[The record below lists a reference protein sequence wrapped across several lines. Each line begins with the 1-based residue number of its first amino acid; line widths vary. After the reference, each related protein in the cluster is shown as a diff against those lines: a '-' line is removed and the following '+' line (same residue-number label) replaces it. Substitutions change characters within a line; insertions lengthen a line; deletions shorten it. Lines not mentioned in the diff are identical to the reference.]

1 MGKLP
6 GYTGSIDLISG
17 IRQKNNGSFA
27 LVEANA
33 IQTRDDGTRLDTE
46 LESIKSSILNI
57 AIPTASDATP
67 KAAGT
72 ASAGTGTNWSRDDHV
87 HPIQTSVSG
96 NAGTATKLANSR
108 TLNISGV
115 TAEGASF
122 DGSDDAT
129 IKITQIPVAIISG
142 LAGVATSG
150 KYSDLSGTP
159 SLATVATSGKY
170 SDLSG
175 TPSIP
180 NASDATPK
188 AAGTAAAGSGTTW
201 ARSDHVHPVQTS
213 VSGNAGTAT
222 KLATARNIVLSGAIS
237 SSAEFDGSDDIELAV
252 TSVDGSKITGVI
264 PLSSIPKGA
273 QERFVPVADD
283 AARLALTTEDVQ
295 NGDVVKVEDSGI
307 MYYIADD
314 AKLGTEGAFA
324 VFTAGAASSV
334 AWSGITGKPTFAT
347 VATSGK
353 YTDLSDTPDFAAVAT
368 SGAYSDLSGTPSL
381 ATVATSGKYSDLSGT
396 PSIPSASNATPKV
409 AGTATAGSGTTWA
422 RADHVHPAQ
431 TSVSGNAGT
440 ATKLATARNIV
451 LSGAISSSA
460 EFDGSNDVNLTI
472 TSVDGS
478 KITGVIP
485 LSSIPKGAQER
496 FVPVANDTARLALT
510 SSDAQNGD
518 VVKVESDGIMY
529 YIVDDTKLGTEDAFA
544 VFTAGAASSV
554 AWSGITGK
562 PTFAAVATSGSY
574 SDLVDTPNFATV
586 ATSGKYTD
594 LTDTPNFAT
603 VATSGKYS
611 DLSGTPVLASVA
623 TSGKYSDLSGIPSI
637 PNASD
642 ATPKVAG
649 TATPGS
655 GTTWSRADHV
665 HPAQTSVS
673 GNAGTATKLATARV
687 IKLSGAISSSAE
699 FDGSNDIELAI
710 TSIDAAKITG
720 IIPLS
725 SIPKGA
731 QERFVPVADDA
742 ARLALTS
749 DDIQNGDV
757 VKVESDGIMYYIVDD
772 TKLGSEDAFAVFTAG
787 AASSVAWSGITGKPT
802 FAAVATSGSYSDLSG
817 VPTLATVAT
826 SGKYSDL
833 SGTPALVDVATSGK
847 YSDLSG
853 TPVLASVATSGKY
866 SDLSG
871 TPSIPNA
878 SDATP
883 KVAGTAAAG
892 SETTWSRADHVHPA
906 QTNITGNAGSATKA
920 VKDNKDQQIDA
931 TYIKSISVSGK
942 IITITKGDNTTS
954 TITTQDTVSNAFGKV
969 VINGTT
975 ISADAATDSL
985 NIEAG
990 DNINITPDAT
1000 NDKVTISADNP
1011 STTYNATIGTEW
1023 AGNEAPYTQTIT
1035 ITGITVND
1043 TPIVDIITNNSDYEA
1058 LTTQLEEFG
1067 SIYRITTAANSI
1079 TVYTTKKTTVEIPI
1093 QLKCVK

>member
-17 IRQKNNGSFA
+17 IRQKNNGTFA
-27 LVEANA
+27 LAEANA
-33 IQTRDDGTRLDTE
+33 IQTKDDGTRLDAE

-201 ARSDHVHPVQTS
+201 ARADHVHPVQTS
-213 VSGNAGTAT
+213 VSGNAGSAT

-252 TSVDGSKITGVI
+252 TSIDGSKITGII

-273 QERFVPVADD
+273 QERFVAVAND
-283 AARLALTTEDVQ
+283 AARLALTTDDVQ
-295 NGDVVKVEDSGI
+295 NGDVVKVEDGGV
-307 MYYIADD
+307 MYYIVDD
-314 AKLGTEGAFA
+314 TKLGTEDAFA

-368 SGAYSDLSGTPSL
+368 SGAYSDLTGTPSL

-409 AGTATAGSGTTWA
+409 AGTAAAGSGTTWA
-422 RADHVHPAQ
+422 RADHIHPAQ
-431 TSVSGNAGT
+431 
-440 ATKLATARNIV
+440 
-451 LSGAISSSA
+451 
-460 EFDGSNDVNLTI
+460 
-472 TSVDGS
+472 
-478 KITGVIP
+478 
-485 LSSIPKGAQER
+485 
-496 FVPVANDTARLALT
+496 
-510 SSDAQNGD
+510 
-518 VVKVESDGIMY
+518 
-529 YIVDDTKLGTEDAFA
+529 ED
-544 VFTAGAASSV
+544 
-554 AWSGITGK
+554 
-562 PTFAAVATSGSY
+562 
-574 SDLVDTPNFATV
+574 
-586 ATSGKYTD
+586 
-594 LTDTPNFAT
+594 
-603 VATSGKYS
+603 
-611 DLSGTPVLASVA
+611 
-623 TSGKYSDLSGIPSI
+623 
-637 PNASD
+637 
-642 ATPKVAG
+642 
-649 TATPGS
+649 
-655 GTTWSRADHV
+655 
-665 HPAQTSVS
+665 
-673 GNAGTATKLATARV
+673 
-687 IKLSGAISSSAE
+687 
-699 FDGSNDIELAI
+699 
-710 TSIDAAKITG
+710 
-720 IIPLS
+720 
-725 SIPKGA
+725 
-731 QERFVPVADDA
+731 
-742 ARLALTS
+742 
-749 DDIQNGDV
+749 
-757 VKVESDGIMYYIVDD
+757 
-772 TKLGSEDAFAVFTAG
+772 
-787 AASSVAWSGITGKPT
+787 
-802 FAAVATSGSYSDLSG
+802 
-817 VPTLATVAT
+817 
-826 SGKYSDL
+826 
-833 SGTPALVDVATSGK
+833 
-847 YSDLSG
+847 
-853 TPVLASVATSGKY
+853 
-866 SDLSG
+866 
-871 TPSIPNA
+871 
-878 SDATP
+878 
-883 KVAGTAAAG
+883 
-892 SETTWSRADHVHPA
+892 
-906 QTNITGNAGSATKA
+906 ITGNAGSATKA
-920 VKDNKDQQIDA
+920 VKDNKDQQIDS
-931 TYIKSISVSGK
+931 TYIKSLSVNGK
-942 IITITKGDNTTS
+942 IITITKGDDTTS

-969 VINGTT
+969 VVDGTT
-975 ISADAATDSL
+975 IAADAATDSL
-985 NIEAG
+985 TIEAG

-1011 STTYNATIGTEW
+1011 STTYNATIGTAW
-1023 AGNEAPYTQTIT
+1023 TGDTAPYSQTVT
-1035 ITGITVND
+1035 VTGITEND
-1043 TPIVDIITNNSDYEA
+1043 TPIVDIVPNNADYEA

-1067 SIYRITTAANSI
+1067 NVYRITTAANSI
-1079 TVYTTKKTTVEIPI
+1079 TIYATEKTTVEIPI

>member
-17 IRQKNNGSFA
+17 IRQKNNGTFA
-27 LVEANA
+27 LAEANA
-33 IQTRDDGTRLDTE
+33 IQTRDDGTRLDAE

-665 HPAQTSVS
+665 HPAQT
-673 GNAGTATKLATARV
+673 
-687 IKLSGAISSSAE
+687 
-699 FDGSNDIELAI
+699 
-710 TSIDAAKITG
+710 
-720 IIPLS
+720 
-725 SIPKGA
+725 
-731 QERFVPVADDA
+731 
-742 ARLALTS
+742 
-749 DDIQNGDV
+749 
-757 VKVESDGIMYYIVDD
+757 
-772 TKLGSEDAFAVFTAG
+772 
-787 AASSVAWSGITGKPT
+787 
-802 FAAVATSGSYSDLSG
+802 
-817 VPTLATVAT
+817 
-826 SGKYSDL
+826 
-833 SGTPALVDVATSGK
+833 
-847 YSDLSG
+847 
-853 TPVLASVATSGKY
+853 
-866 SDLSG
+866 
-871 TPSIPNA
+871 
-878 SDATP
+878 
-883 KVAGTAAAG
+883 
-892 SETTWSRADHVHPA
+892 
-906 QTNITGNAGSATKA
+906 NITGNAGSATKA